1 MGATAGSLR
10 ETIAPISNDTPMLWQ
25 YYTAEHAA
33 IPEAHFEAVA
43 HVLQNSPVF
52 LEELH
57 QFMSDW
63 LELTNKRLIEELG
76 EDNAKWER

>member
-10 ETIAPISNDTPMLWQ
+10 ESIAPISSDTPMLWQ

-43 HVLQNSPVF
+43 TVLQNSTVF
-52 LEELH
+52 QEELH
-57 QFMSDW
+57 QFMSEW
-63 LELTNKRLIEELG
+63 LERVNIYVIQELQ
-76 EDNAKWER
+76 EVN

>member
-10 ETIAPISNDTPMLWQ
+10 ESIAPISNDTPMLWQ

-33 IPEAHFEAVA
+33 IPEENFEEVA
-43 HVLQNSPVF
+43 HLLMNSDEF

-57 QFMSDW
+57 QFISEW
-63 LELTNKRLIEELG
+63 LEIANEKLIEELR
-76 EDNAKWER
+76 EEEN